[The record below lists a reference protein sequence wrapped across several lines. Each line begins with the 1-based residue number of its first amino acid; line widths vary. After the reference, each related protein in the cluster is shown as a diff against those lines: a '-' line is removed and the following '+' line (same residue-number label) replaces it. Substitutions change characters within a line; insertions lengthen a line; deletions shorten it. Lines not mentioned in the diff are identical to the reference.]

1 MGPVDSNDQMTTVC
15 KSRKQLRWYMRLI
28 IKYLAIPAYNSY
40 IIDGHFKEHAP
51 ENHGRRDFTAF
62 REDLI
67 HELVG
72 NWRTQKARRGRDR
85 KLHFN
90 WKMWVNTFQ
99 QKEREV
105 ITPAK
110 SVGRNVADSWQFTL
124 MFRMRNWPI
133 NYQKQ
138 HLNVKPV
145 MFICVSQENAT
156 AFTHG
161 THRWNTGG
169 KVLPQTEHH

>member
-1 MGPVDSNDQMTTVC
+1 MNWWEIG
-15 KSRKQLRWYMRLI
+15 
-28 IKYLAIPAYNSY
+28 
-40 IIDGHFKEHAP
+40 EH
-51 ENHGRRDFTAF
+51 RRQEEEE
-62 REDLI
+62 RE
-67 HELVG
+67 
-72 NWRTQKARRGRDR
+72 R
-85 KLHFN
+85 KLHSD

-110 SVGRNVADSWQFTL
+110 SVGRNVADSWQLTL
-124 MFRMRNWPI
+124 VFRMLNCPT

-138 HLNVKPV
+138 HSNVKPV

-161 THRWNTGG
+161 THRWNTGS
-169 KVLPQTEHH
+169 KMLLQTEHH

>member
-1 MGPVDSNDQMTTVC
+1 
-15 KSRKQLRWYMRLI
+15 MRLF
-28 IKYLAIPAYNSY
+28 IKCLEIAPYNSY
-40 IIDGHFKEHAP
+40 ILEGHFKEHAP
-51 ENHGRRDFTAF
+51 ENCRRRDFTAF

-72 NWRTQKARRGRDR
+72 NWRTQKARRGRKR
-85 KLHFN
+85 KETPFRLEN
-90 WKMWVNTFQ
+90 VVNTFQ
-99 QKEREV
+99 QKEGEV

-110 SVGRNVADSWQFTL
+110 SVGRNVIDSWQLTM
-124 MFRMRNWPI
+124 MFRMLNCHT

-138 HLNVKPV
+138 HLNVKLV

-161 THRWNTGG
+161 THRWNTGS
-169 KVLPQTEHH
+169 KMLLQTVHHRPHQSRDQVMN

>member
-1 MGPVDSNDQMTTVC
+1 
-15 KSRKQLRWYMRLI
+15 MRLF
-28 IKYLAIPAYNSY
+28 IKCLEIAPYNSY
-40 IIDGHFKEHAP
+40 ILEGHFKEHAP
-51 ENHGRRDFTAF
+51 ENCRRRDFTAF

-110 SVGRNVADSWQFTL
+110 SVRRNVTDSWQLTL
-124 MFRMRNWPI
+124 MFQMLNCPT

-138 HLNVKPV
+138 HLNVKLV

-156 AFTHG
+156 VSTHG
-161 THRWNTGG
+161 IHRRNTGS
-169 KVLPQTEHH
+169 KMLLQTEDH